1 MGSVTVN
8 RPARSW
14 RFDTEGWRRRMRE
27 YRLLLRLLMKSP
39 PAAVG
44 LIIVLGY
51 VAIVVYD
58 QFFVAQNDVMVPNFN
73 DTRPRAPFW
82 WPGGTAAGGWFGTT
96 NNGIDLGDAMLK
108 AIRIDL
114 MYSSF
119 VVLFGALVG
128 CVIGVF
134 AGYRGGLFDEVLMR
148 ATDVTYSIPFLV
160 FVIAAAFA
168 FGKRDFL
175 TINAIL
181 LALWW
186 PTYARLVRAQALSV
200 KELKFV
206 EAARA
211 AGASDARIMVKHV
224 LPNTLA
230 PVFVQISLDLGVVT
244 QIFAALEF
252 IGFNAGNLFLPELGN
267 LINIGWT
274 SGFRSY
280 PWTILV
286 PGIVLLVFTV
296 AVNLLG
302 DGLRDV
308 LDPRARR

>member
-8 RPARSW
+8 RPAHRW

-44 LIIVLGY
+44 LIIVLVY
-51 VAIVVYD
+51 VGIVVYD
-58 QFFVAQNDVMVPNFN
+58 QFFVAQNDVMIPNFN
-73 DTRPRAPFW
+73 DTLPRAPFW
-82 WPGGTAAGGWFGTT
+82 WPGGTAAGGWFGKT

-128 CVIGVF
+128 CLIGVF

-148 ATDVTYSIPFLV
+148 ATDVTFSIPFLV

-175 TINAIL
+175 TINTIL

-186 PTYARLVRAQALSV
+186 PTYARLVRAQTLCV
-200 KELKFV
+200 RQLECV
-206 EAARA
+206 GV
-211 AGASDARIMVKHV
+211 AGASGPSDTASRLQYVV
-224 LPNTLA
+224 PNA
-230 PVFVQISLDLGVVT
+230 
-244 QIFAALEF
+244 
-252 IGFNAGNLFLPELGN
+252 
-267 LINIGWT
+267 
-274 SGFRSY
+274 
-280 PWTILV
+280 
-286 PGIVLLVFTV
+286 
-296 AVNLLG
+296 
-302 DGLRDV
+302 
-308 LDPRARR
+308 

>member
-1 MGSVTVN
+1 MGTVTVH
-8 RPARSW
+8 RPQRFW
-14 RFDTEGWRRRMRE
+14 RFDSEAWRRRLRE
-27 YRLLLRLLMKSP
+27 YRLLFRLLMKSP

-58 QFFVAQNDVMVPNFN
+58 QFFVPQNDVMIPNFS
-73 DTRPRAPFW
+73 DTLPRAPFW
-82 WPGGTAAGGWFGTT
+82 WAGGTAAGGWFGTT

-114 MYSSF
+114 LYSSF
-119 VVLFGALVG
+119 VVLFGALIG
-128 CVIGVF
+128 CFIGVV

-175 TINAIL
+175 TVNVIL

-186 PTYARLVRAQALSV
+186 PTYARLVRAQTLSV
-200 KELKFV
+200 RELKFV

-211 AGASDARIMVKHV
+211 AGASDARIMLKHV

-244 QIFAALEF
+244 QIFAALNF
-252 IGFNAGNLFLPELGN
+252 IGFKAGF
-267 LINIGWT
+267 T
-274 SGFRSY
+274 SY
-280 PWTILV
+280 PWTV
-286 PGIVLLVFTV
+286 VMPGVVLLIFTV
-296 AVNLLG
+296 AVNLFG